1 MYPRSTSSTAVRE
14 GENGLSGKN
23 TLTARTAANR
33 AVYQTRIETDRQ
45 TDRQKELFQRKS
57 EELSLHLQIHSVSL
71 RKGELLKQ

>member
-1 MYPRSTSSTAVRE
+1 MEVKA
-14 GENGLSGKN
+14 LS
-23 TLTARTAANR
+23 
-33 AVYQTRIETDRQ
+33 QTGETDRQ

>member
-23 TLTARTAANR
+23 TLTARTAANG

-45 TDRQKELFQRKS
+45 TDRQTERVIP
-57 EELSLHLQIHSVSL
+57 EEVWRAITTLANSFCES
-71 RKGELLKQ
+71 